1 MGKTE
6 VKCVLLADRHH
17 QMVEGI
23 RGLLETAFDA
33 IVMVSD
39 EISLFESV
47 KQLRLALAVVDLSLT
62 SEGGLG
68 LVHRLHAAMPDLKLI
83 IISVHD
89 DAQVGRQA
97 LAAGANGFVLQRT
110 IVTDLLSAV
119 DVVLLGQTYVSTLRQ
134 S

>member
-1 MGKTE
+1 
-6 VKCVLLADRHH
+6 
-17 QMVEGI
+17 
-23 RGLLETAFDA
+23 
-33 IVMVSD
+33 
-39 EISLFESV
+39 
-47 KQLRLALAVVDLSLT
+47 LALAVVDLSLT